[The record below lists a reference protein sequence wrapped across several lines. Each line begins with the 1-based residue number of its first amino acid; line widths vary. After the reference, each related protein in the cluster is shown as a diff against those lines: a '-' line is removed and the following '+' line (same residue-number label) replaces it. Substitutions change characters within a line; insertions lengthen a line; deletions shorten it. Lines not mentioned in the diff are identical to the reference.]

1 MSSPSASSP
10 SAENSSAENSSS
22 EASASEA
29 SCDGPP
35 SAANVSSA
43 VVRPLS
49 RAGRWLVL
57 AVAFLGWLFAGVQMS
72 ITPLVSNSATA
83 DFLAGP
89 RDGAAERPV
98 TPKPVLTRWFARY
111 NATFLFGAAAGGL
124 LFGWIGDR
132 AGRAK
137 ALSLSIC
144 CYAIF
149 STLAA
154 FARTPEQFVVLRFLG
169 CLGVGGAWPNG
180 IAIAVEVWTH
190 VSKPILAGIIGS
202 AANVGLVLMGLLGC
216 YVAITPESWR
226 WVMLVGGL
234 PIFLGVASL
243 VWLPESPQW
252 LAARRKAPSTDS
264 PDSAAVSL
272 PAGNEASIASSV
284 PSRGNTGKPV
294 SPVRAIFQP
303 PLLWLT
309 LLGILL
315 GAIPLFGGWGCTN
328 WLVPW
333 ADQVGAKTDPTLKA
347 WTQVYRSVGAA
358 VTSAIGGWVS
368 AMLGRR
374 LSYFLYSAASL
385 FIGQHLYNNLDPT
398 HPHFHWW
405 ALMLGATTGFY
416 FGWLPLCLPEMF
428 PTAVR
433 STGAGVTFNTGRV
446 ATGLGVL
453 GAGYLSSL
461 SYFGGDY
468 AKVGAVTSLIF
479 AGGLVAIWMLP
490 KSPPAA
496 TAR

>member
-1 MSSPSASSP
+1 MSSPHSPNLAVASAGSAA
-10 SAENSSAENSSS
+10 SAEGA
-22 EASASEA
+22 A
-29 SCDGPP
+29 GP
-35 SAANVSSA
+35 V
-43 VVRPLS
+43 PLS
-49 RAGRWLVL
+49 RVGRWLVL

-89 RDGAAERPV
+89 QVGTAERTA

-132 AGRAK
+132 AGRAR

-149 STLAA
+149 SGLAA
-154 FARTPEQFVVLRFLG
+154 FARTPEQFVALRFLG

-234 PIFLGVASL
+234 PVFLGAASL

-252 LAARRKAPSTDS
+252 LAARRKAQEEA
-264 PDSAAVSL
+264 DSAANVKVSETT
-272 PAGNEASIASSV
+272 ATSSV
-284 PSRGNTGKPV
+284 GPAMTQASPTALKPVFASPARTLSSVRNV
-294 SPVRAIFQP
+294 SPVRAVFQP

-368 AMLGRR
+368 AKLGRR
-374 LSYFLYSAASL
+374 FSYFLYSAASL
-385 FIGQHLYNNLDPT
+385 FIGQHLYNNLHPT
-398 HPHFHWW
+398 HPHFNWY

-433 STGAGVTFNTGRV
+433 STGSGVTFNTGRV

-479 AGGLVAIWMLP
+479 AGGLAAIWLLP
-490 KSPPAA
+490 KTPPASEN
-496 TAR
+496 R